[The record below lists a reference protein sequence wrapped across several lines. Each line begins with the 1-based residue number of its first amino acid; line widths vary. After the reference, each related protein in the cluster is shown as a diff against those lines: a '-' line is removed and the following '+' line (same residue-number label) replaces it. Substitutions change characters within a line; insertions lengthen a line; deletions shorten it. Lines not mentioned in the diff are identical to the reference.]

1 LGAFLLKNYQTLGP
15 GMTFAFR
22 KRLDAHR
29 RYGQNKR
36 AGAMHQP
43 FLRTRNGGV
52 GGLRRQ
58 VCNRRERADKAG
70 LLNQTGFAF

>member
-1 LGAFLLKNYQTLGP
+1 
-15 GMTFAFR
+15 M
-22 KRLDAHR
+22 HR
-29 RYGQNKR
+29 
-36 AGAMHQP
+36 P

>member
-1 LGAFLLKNYQTLGP
+1 MSRENYPLDL
-15 GMTFAFR
+15 MTMS
-22 KRLDAHR
+22 
-29 RYGQNKR
+29 GQNKR
-36 AGAMHQP
+36 AGALHQP

-70 LLNQTGFAF
+70 LLNQTGFAFWFIPPDVRGRL

>member
-1 LGAFLLKNYQTLGP
+1 
-15 GMTFAFR
+15 
-22 KRLDAHR
+22 
-29 RYGQNKR
+29 
-36 AGAMHQP
+36 MHQP

-70 LLNQTGFAF
+70 LLIQTGFAFWFIPPDARGRP